1 MDPGALGKE
10 LPADNPLETAISR
23 KRAPTNELTML
34 AGQRMETKNSKKQ
47 ALAKELR
54 TLVDELLK
62 GSWKNG
68 KGPIVP
74 TPGTLI
80 ATYVRLKTEFEEI
93 VAVEKKYSP
102 GKVMAPI
109 EDEEMPPGGL
119 GSPSELHKVKIMAY
133 HSCGF

>member
-10 LPADNPLETAISR
+10 LPADNPLETAISW

-34 AGQRMETKNSKKQ
+34 ASQPMETKNSKKQ
-47 ALAKELR
+47 ALAKELT
-54 TLVDELLK
+54 TLADELQET
-62 GSWKNG
+62 S

-93 VAVEKKYSP
+93 VTVE
-102 GKVMAPI
+102 M
-109 EDEEMPPGGL
+109 
-119 GSPSELHKVKIMAY
+119 
-133 HSCGF
+133 